1 MNAVR
6 TVLLA
11 ALLVPAFT
19 MAAQAQE
26 GTKGRALIQMI
37 DAIYGDFAKCT
48 EVPKAAIA
56 KERETKLL
64 VPVSGFLK
72 PSYDSDKS
80 KIVGRFSREPG
91 QTVMLQTAFGTC
103 YLVLSLLISIALS
116 SVFLWLG
123 ANIAGQKNPA
133 GFRTALIASS
143 FDRVTIAALAIG
155 VTFGMGYLLKGKPIE
170 GSIGTVVIP
179 VVLLILFFFV
189 STAVVKLV
197 YRINWGKALLI
208 QLCTRIAVV
217 LLAVFVLGFASA
229 VSLAA
234 Q

>member
-1 MNAVR
+1 MKAVR

-11 ALLVPAFT
+11 AILVPAFT

-26 GTKGRALIQMI
+26 GTKGRALLQMI

-48 EVPKAAIA
+48 EVPKAAVA

-80 KIVGRFSREPG
+80 KIVGRFGKEPG

-123 ANIAGQKNPA
+123 ASIAGQKT
-133 GFRTALIASS
+133 GTFRTALVASS
-143 FDRVTIAALAIG
+143 YDRVSIAALAIG

-179 VVLLILFFFV
+179 IVLVILFFFI

-197 YRINWGKALLI
+197 YKINWGKALLI